1 MGGKLRPAGLIVGL
15 LGCAL
20 TGYALFSILS
30 SAGCAASMDTACP
43 GDGFFTL
50 LLPVGIVAAVA
61 GMLLGGGAVVF
72 GGLFLAIGLGAL
84 AAATPAFA
92 QAPAPA
98 TPPAGAA
105 AQTPPSSEQDVIVT
119 GTLEREQEIRDF
131 VGALTGSAPMTG
143 QISRFEDSI
152 CPGVY
157 GLNGQA
163 RETVRNRMR
172 QVAAYVGLRV
182 SGPNCRPN
190 VLLMVTR
197 DKRAFLGELA
207 DRHPEFFDEE
217 EFSPRRVI
225 AQPGPVAA
233 WQATISLSAV
243 GQPLPV
249 QGGFG
254 VNRSMRSQSHIT
266 AATRPVFTASAVVVE
281 ANALTGLSTIQLA
294 DYALMR
300 GLARTDPHR
309 LPAGSPP
316 SILTA
321 IEAPMGSEVPVTITR
336 WDLGF
341 LRGLYASTANLRAPQ
356 QRGEIGRRI
365 GTELDRQ
372 SERN

>member
-1 MGGKLRPAGLIVGL
+1 MFA
-15 LGCAL
+15 
-20 TGYALFSILS
+20 SI
-30 SAGCAASMDTACP
+30 AAP
-43 GDGFFTL
+43 L
-50 LLPVGIVAAVA
+50 AAA
-61 GMLLGGGAVVF
+61 
-72 GGLFLAIGLGAL
+72 AL

-92 QAPAPA
+92 QAA
-98 TPPAGAA
+98 PPAAA
-105 AQTPPSSEQDVIVT
+105 APEHPASAPPTSDQEVVVT

-131 VGALTGSAPMTG
+131 VGALTQSAPMTG
-143 QISRFEDSI
+143 QIARFEDAI

-182 SGPNCRPN
+182 AGPNCRPN
-190 VLLMVTR
+190 LLLMVTR
-197 DKRAFLGELA
+197 DKRAFLSELTE
-207 DRHPEFFDEE
+207 RHPEFFDEE

-225 AQPGPVAA
+225 AQPGPVSA
-233 WQATISLSAV
+233 WQATISLSAD
-243 GQPLPV
+243 GQPLSV

-254 VNRSMRSQSHIT
+254 INRSMRSQSHIT

-309 LPAGSPP
+309 LPANAPP

-321 IEAPMGSEVPVTITR
+321 IEAPMGSEVPITITR

-341 LRGLYASTANLRAPQ
+341 LRGLYASQPNLRAPQ
-356 QRGEIGRRI
+356 QRGDIQRQVAS
-365 GTELDRQ
+365 ELNRASNGQ
-372 SERN
+372 N

>member
-1 MGGKLRPAGLIVGL
+1 MSAFRPAFV
-15 LGCAL
+15 
-20 TGYALFSILS
+20 
-30 SAGCAASMDTACP
+30 
-43 GDGFFTL
+43 
-50 LLPVGIVAAVA
+50 
-61 GMLLGGGAVVF
+61 
-72 GGLFLAIGLGAL
+72 L
-84 AAATPAFA
+84 AAAALVA
-92 QAPAPA
+92 AAPALAQRNPPVAAQPA
-98 TPPAGAA
+98 PPA

-131 VGALTGSAPMTG
+131 VGALTQSAPMTG
-143 QISRFEDSI
+143 QIARFEDVI

-182 SGPNCRPN
+182 AGPNCRPN
-190 VLLMVTR
+190 LLLMVTR
-197 DKRAFLGELA
+197 DKRAFLGTLA
-207 DRHPEFFDEE
+207 DRHPEYFDEE

-233 WQATISLSAV
+233 WQATIELSAD
-243 GQPLPV
+243 GQPLSV

-254 VNRSMRSQSHIT
+254 VNRSMRSSSHIT
-266 AATRPVFTASAVVVE
+266 ASTRPVFTASAVVVE
-281 ANALTGLSTIQLA
+281 AGALTGLSTIQLA

-321 IEAPMGSEVPVTITR
+321 IEAPMGSEVPITITR

-341 LRGLYASTANLRAPQ
+341 LRGLYGGQANLRAPQ
-356 QRGEIGRRI
+356 QRGDIQRRVAS
-365 GTELDRQ
+365 ELNRAANGQ
-372 SERN
+372 N